1 MTYDCKIVIKEDKWN
16 DNCFFNIYI
25 KYKPSSRIGFYK
37 KYFILNELRGGRY
50 GSSRTLPEKLKW
62 FNNLSME
69 EIKQMVINYIKNNQK
84 EKSEQDIKEEKFQ
97 QQIKLAKEKVNKFTV
112 KI

>member
-1 MTYDCKIVIKEDKWN
+1 
-16 DNCFFNIYI
+16 
-25 KYKPSSRIGFYK
+25 
-37 KYFILNELRGGRY
+37 
-50 GSSRTLPEKLKW
+50 
-62 FNNLSME
+62 ME